1 MFLIRADGNARIGAG
16 HLMRCL
22 TIADELSKVTNSAEI
37 LFLCADKKS
46 AEPALSR
53 GYQVIVLDS
62 DPQNMEGELPAWN
75 KIKITDT
82 RTTVII
88 VDSYYV
94 TNRYLLEIGKY
105 GYVMLLDD
113 MGEQRFSVDGI
124 INYNVFADRN
134 QYENLYRP
142 ENIDL
147 ILGSDYV
154 PLRPQ
159 FREGSYRIRGQVKN
173 ILITAGG
180 GDADNIAGGILSQVQ
195 DEIERKTSDVIYNYH
210 LIMGAFNPHF
220 KKMEE
225 LAKASP
231 NIYLHHNVDNMAALM
246 RQCDLAVT
254 AGGSTVYELAAVG
267 VPFICFSYAENQE
280 KITEYLGR
288 EGIAYFAGAYHKE
301 GEVVLER
308 IAKRVNELIRDRN
321 KRNECYLKIR
331 TLTDGAGAERLARL
345 LTGKVK
351 SMI

>member
-22 TIADELSKVTNSAEI
+22 TIADELSKVTDSAEI
-37 LFLCADKKS
+37 LFLCADEKS

-53 GYQVIVLDS
+53 GYKVIVLNS
-62 DPQNMEGELPAWN
+62 DPQDMEGELPAWD
-75 KIKITDT
+75 KIKGTDME
-82 RTTVII
+82 TTVIV

-94 TNRYLLEIGKY
+94 TNRYLCEIGKY

-113 MGEQRFSVDGI
+113 LGEQRFSVDGI
-124 INYNVFADRN
+124 INYNAYADRT
-134 QYENLYRP
+134 QYENLYRS
-142 ENIDL
+142 ENTDL

-159 FREGSYRIRGQVKN
+159 FREGSYRIRGQVEN

-180 GDADNIAGGILSQVQ
+180 GDADNIAGEILSKMQ
-195 DEIERKTSDVIYNYH
+195 DEIEQKTTNDIFNYH
-210 LIMGAFNPHF
+210 LIIGAFNPHF
-220 KKMEE
+220 KEMEK
-225 LAKASP
+225 LAKASS

-267 VPFICFSYAENQE
+267 VPFICFSYAKNQE

-308 IAKRVNELIRDRN
+308 IARRVNELIWDQD
-321 KRNECYLKIR
+321 KRNECYLKVR
-331 TLTDGAGAERLARL
+331 TLTDGAGAKRLAML
-345 LTGKVK
+345 LTKKVK